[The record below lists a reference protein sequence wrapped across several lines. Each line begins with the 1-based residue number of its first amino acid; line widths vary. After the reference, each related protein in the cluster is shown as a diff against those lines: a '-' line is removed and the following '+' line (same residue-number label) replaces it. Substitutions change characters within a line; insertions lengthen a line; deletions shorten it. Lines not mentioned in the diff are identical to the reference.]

1 MNTQLRSIRRQTAP
15 PGGADSCT
23 ITDLR
28 PAVVT
33 PEQPGSDASVVVFR
47 AQDQASMQLS
57 EMEEEMDQRI
67 HAAERK
73 TRDQVG
79 GAKLRHS
86 CLNQHHDTHSGT

>member
-1 MNTQLRSIRRQTAP
+1 M
-15 PGGADSCT
+15 
-23 ITDLR
+23 
-28 PAVVT
+28 VT

-67 HAAERK
+67 HGAERK

-86 CLNQHHDTHSGT
+86 RLNQHHDTHTVEPDHSRDL